1 MKQIQEE
8 LEKSMESG
16 PAFHAVQIGTVVIDL
31 AISITMI
38 VSGMGL
44 LQLRPW
50 GRLLSIVYAVIS
62 IGLKLFEAVY
72 AFAYTIPEVNEFLKT
87 HTASSTEEQFAFSFM
102 RMLAIGSPIV
112 QLVCMIYPIIVLV
125 IMFRPSVAA
134 AFRSDGGFQGHRD
147 QSPSGEGD
155 YEPQ

>member
-1 MKQIQEE
+1 
-8 LEKSMESG
+8 MESG

-38 VSGMGL
+38 VSGIGL

-50 GRLLSIVYAVIS
+50 GRLLSIVYAVLS
-62 IGLKLFEAVY
+62 IALKVFEAGY
-72 AFAYTIPEVNEFLKT
+72 AFAFTVPEVNEFLKT
-87 HTASSTEEQFAFSFM
+87 HTASSPEEQFAFSFM
-102 RMLAIGSPIV
+102 RILAIGSPIV

-134 AFRSDGGFQGHRD
+134 AFRKAGEFQGHGDR
-147 QSPSGEGD
+147 SPSREAD